1 MKISQSCSSPVSTFV
16 EKSSEGAQHGDEGA
30 LKQQEIR
37 AAQAPGGCTRS
48 QFAQIWQL
56 LLSPS
61 TRISGMWK
69 SAFST
74 NRKKTLTNPALQEQH
89 LPALLLLKTEGNVTG
104 RALGPSLLRKQLR
117 KSSAAN
123 GSCTNVPCKYLSR

>member
-30 LKQQEIR
+30 LKQQEIG

-56 LLSPS
+56 LLSAS

-69 SAFST
+69 SAFSM
-74 NRKKTLTNPALQEQH
+74 NRKKDINKPSTARAALTCPAPPKNRGKCDWESLG
-89 LPALLLLKTEGNVTG
+89 AL
-104 RALGPSLLRKQLR
+104 
-117 KSSAAN
+117 SA
-123 GSCTNVPCKYLSR
+123 